1 MHHEHDHHPGESC
14 TCGHD
19 HGHAHV
25 HGPDCGCGH
34 DHGHDHVHGPDCGCG
49 HEHVE
54 ILPVEGMT
62 VLQQNLLL
70 GLHERRYLPVA
81 AFMLGKT
88 GEDAHA
94 TALAPVYIG
103 DANDDIDRV
112 REIGTAL
119 QGLEDGGLLTLD
131 YDLPLNGYAYAEYHQ
146 SALYT
151 YFAETVREGAARP
164 DAVFDTPLME
174 LGSMAL
180 TPEGQAA
187 VESMLKQAE

>member
-1 MHHEHDHHPGESC
+1 MDKHHDHAH
-14 TCGHD
+14 H
-19 HGHAHV
+19 HGHE
-25 HGPDCGCGH
+25 HGPDCGC
-34 DHGHDHVHGPDCGCG
+34 GHDHVHGPDCGCG
-49 HEHVE
+49 HDHVA

-70 GLHERRYLPVA
+70 GLYERKYLPVA
-81 AFMLGKT
+81 AFMLGKA

-103 DANDDIDRV
+103 DVKDDMDRV
-112 REIGTAL
+112 RAVGDAL

-131 YDLPLNGYAYAEYHQ
+131 YDMPLGGYGYAEYHQ
-146 SALYT
+146 SALYA
-151 YFAETVREGAARP
+151 YFAQTVREGAQRP

-187 VESMLKQAE
+187 VETMLRQAE